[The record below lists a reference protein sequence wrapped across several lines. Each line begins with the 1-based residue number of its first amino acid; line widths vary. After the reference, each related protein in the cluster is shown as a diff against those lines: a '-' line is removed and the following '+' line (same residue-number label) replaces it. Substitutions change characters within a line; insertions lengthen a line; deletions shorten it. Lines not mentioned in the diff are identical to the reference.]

1 LDKPTPVLSFF
12 IAQMLALK
20 EKRGDEMRFSKSF
33 SKFSYTLAILHGFFI
48 GAVSIGIFAIL
59 IQWQDISTAD
69 KPETSTTPK
78 TPEEI
83 TVDVP
88 ADGVTP
94 TQFFAKQHGVFT
106 TAESATTLLQSS
118 PAMKSAAIIIAD
130 SKYYVW
136 SAASVVESEVKIV
149 GSTDSFV
156 KPFRINSAACTEQ
169 AMKKLPVYLANP
181 DPAKFNFESTGN
193 KEAIPKDWTPNIAAI
208 STLSKDFNVIRV
220 QLLSH
225 YFAQNDCL
233 KIEF

>member
-1 LDKPTPVLSFF
+1 
-12 IAQMLALK
+12 MLALK
-20 EKRGDEMRFSKSF
+20 EKRGDEMRFTKSF

-59 IQWQDISTAD
+59 IQWQDISAD
-69 KPETSTTPK
+69 KSETSDAASK
-78 TPEEI
+78 TPEKI
-83 TVDVP
+83 TVDAP

-106 TAESATTLLQSS
+106 TAESATALLQSS
-118 PAMKSAAIIIAD
+118 PAMKSATIIITD

-149 GSTDSFV
+149 GSTDSFS
-156 KPFRINSAACTEQ
+156 KPFRINSSACTEE

>member
-1 LDKPTPVLSFF
+1 
-12 IAQMLALK
+12 
-20 EKRGDEMRFSKSF
+20 MRFTKSF

-59 IQWQDISTAD
+59 IQWQDISAD
-69 KPETSTTPK
+69 KPETSDAASK
-78 TPEEI
+78 TPEKI
-83 TVDVP
+83 TVDAP
-88 ADGVTP
+88 ADAVTP
-94 TQFFAKQHGVFT
+94 TQFFAKQHGMFT
-106 TAESATTLLQSS
+106 TAEGATALLQSS
-118 PAMKSAAIIIAD
+118 PAMKSAAIIITD

-149 GSTDSFV
+149 GSTDSFS
-156 KPFRINSAACTEQ
+156 KPFRINSSACTEQ
-169 AMKKLPVYLANP
+169 AMKNLPVYLANP

>member
-1 LDKPTPVLSFF
+1 
-12 IAQMLALK
+12 
-20 EKRGDEMRFSKSF
+20 MRFTKSF

-59 IQWQDISTAD
+59 IQWQDISKDD
-69 KPETSTTPK
+69 KTETSDAAPK
-78 TPEEI
+78 TQEEI
-83 TVDVP
+83 TVDAP
-88 ADGVTP
+88 ADAGTS
-94 TQFFAKQHGVFT
+94 TKFFAKQHGVFT
-106 TAESATTLLQSS
+106 TAEGATALLQSS

-130 SKYYVW
+130 SKYHVW
-136 SAASVVESEVKIV
+136 SAASIAESEVKIL

-156 KPFRINSAACTEQ
+156 KPFQINSAACTEQ
-169 AMKKLPVYLANP
+169 AMKNLPVYLANP

-208 STLSKDFNVIRV
+208 STLSKDLNVIRV

-233 KIEF
+233 KIEL

>member
-1 LDKPTPVLSFF
+1 
-12 IAQMLALK
+12 
-20 EKRGDEMRFSKSF
+20 MRFTKSF
-33 SKFSYTLAILHGFFI
+33 SRFSYTLAILHGFFI

-59 IQWQDISTAD
+59 IQWQDITASEKADPTTETPD
-69 KPETSTTPK
+69 KSEQ
-78 TPEEI
+78 I
-83 TVDVP
+83 TVDAP
-88 ADGVTP
+88 ASPSTP

-106 TAESATTLLQSS
+106 TADGATTLLQSS
-118 PAMKSAAIIIAD
+118 PAMKSATIIITD
-130 SKYYVW
+130 SKYHVW
-136 SAASVVESEVKIV
+136 SAASVVESEVKIL

-156 KPFRINSAACTEQ
+156 KPFKINSSACTEKS
-169 AMKKLPVYLANP
+169 MKNLPVFLSNT

-193 KEAIPKDWTPNIAAI
+193 KDAIPKDWDANITAI